1 MKISKNI
8 IGGYK
13 KMEIVLTPEQNKI
26 LKELADSVKMSEQSF
41 INYLLSQ
48 LTDQYQKNP
57 LMLKTYLK
65 MFIK

>member
-8 IGGYK
+8 MGGY

-26 LKELADSVKMSEQSF
+26 LKELADSVEMSEQSF
-41 INYLLSQ
+41 VNYLLSQ
-48 LTDQYQKNP
+48 LTTQYQKNP
-57 LMLKTYLK
+57 VLLKMYLK

>member
-8 IGGYK
+8 IGGY

-26 LKELADSVKMSEQSF
+26 LKELAESVEMSEQSF
-41 INYLLSQ
+41 VNYLLSQ
-48 LTDQYQKNP
+48 LTTQYQKNP
-57 LMLKTYLK
+57 VLLKMYLK

>member
-13 KMEIVLTPEQNKI
+13 MEIVLTPEQHKI

-41 INYLLSQ
+41 VNYLLTQ
-48 LTDQYQKNP
+48 LTIQYQKNP
-57 LMLKTYLK
+57 LMLKAYLK